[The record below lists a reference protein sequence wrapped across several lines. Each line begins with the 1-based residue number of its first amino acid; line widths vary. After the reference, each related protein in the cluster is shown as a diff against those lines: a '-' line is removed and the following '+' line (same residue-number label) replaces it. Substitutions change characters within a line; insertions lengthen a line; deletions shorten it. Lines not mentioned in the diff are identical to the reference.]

1 MNILLPT
8 TITEAMILAGT
19 SIPSVDTA
27 SGEVAWL
34 ASGNYVIGDERVS
47 SGGIYSCVKAHTAT
61 GASPKPEDDAVNWLY
76 KSPTNRMAPFDEYIY
91 TTAKRATELRY
102 VLQPGFFNG
111 VALYGIDADS
121 IDVTLRETD
130 GGAVLES
137 WSGSLYA
144 QAFGEWEYLFG
155 NLQRET
161 KWARQGLPIRP
172 AATIDVKL
180 TRNVPGT
187 LAELGYMAVGQW
199 KTLLAPM
206 ASVGGTQYG
215 AEVTPKSYS
224 YFKRNDDGTYTRR
237 KGRTAKLIT
246 ATVMIGASE
255 APAVEALLASI
266 LDVPVPVE
274 TSGLPRYGHLSTVGF
289 VTGSI
294 VAQSHGIATVNIKV
308 DGNI

>member
-1 MNILLPT
+1 MNILLPI
-8 TITEAMILAGT
+8 TITEAMMLAGT

-27 SGEVAWL
+27 SGEVAWV
-34 ASGNYVIGDERVS
+34 ASGNYAIGDERTS

-76 KSPTNRMAPFDEYIY
+76 KAPTNRMAPFDEYIY

-161 KWARQGLPIRP
+161 KWLRQGLPIRP
-172 AATIDVKL
+172 ASTIDIKL
-180 TRNVPGT
+180 TRNTPGT
-187 LAELGYMAVGQW
+187 IAELGYMSVGQW
-199 KTLLAPM
+199 QTLLAPL
-206 ASVGGTQYG
+206 SNIGGTQYG
-215 AEVTPKSYS
+215 ADVTPKSYS

-237 KGRTAKLIT
+237 KGRTAKQIT
-246 ATVMIGASE
+246 ASVAIDATQAPQVESMLASIMDI
-255 APAVEALLASI
+255 PVAVEASN
-266 LDVPVPVE
+266 
-274 TSGLPRYGHLSTVGF
+274 LPRYGHLSTVGF

-294 VAQSHGIATVNIKV
+294 VSQSYGIATVNIKV

>member
-1 MNILLPT
+1 MNILLPI
-8 TITEAMILAGT
+8 TITEAMMLSGT

-34 ASGNYVIGDERVS
+34 ASGNYAVGDERTS

-76 KSPTNRMAPFDEYIY
+76 KAPTNRMAPFDEYIY

-102 VLQPGFFNG
+102 VLRPGFFDG
-111 VALYGIDADS
+111 IALYGIDADS

-161 KWARQGLPIRP
+161 KWLRQGLPIRP
-172 AATIDVKL
+172 ASTIDIKL
-180 TRNVPGT
+180 TRNTPGT
-187 LAELGYMAVGQW
+187 IAELGYMSVGQW
-199 KTLLAPM
+199 HTLLAPL
-206 ASVGGTQYG
+206 SNIGGTQYG

-237 KGRTAKLIT
+237 KGRTAKQIT
-246 ATVMIGASE
+246 ASVAIDATQAPQVESMLASIMDT
-255 APAVEALLASI
+255 PVAVEASN
-266 LDVPVPVE
+266 
-274 TSGLPRYGHLSTVGF
+274 LPRYGHLSTVGF

-294 VAQSHGIATVNIKV
+294 VSQSYGIAMVNLKV

>member
-1 MNILLPT
+1 MNILLPI
-8 TITEAMILAGT
+8 TITEAMMLAGT

-34 ASGNYVIGDERVS
+34 ASGNYAIGDKRTS
-47 SGGIYSCVKAHTAT
+47 SGGIYSCVKTHTAT

-91 TTAKRATELRY
+91 TTAKRADELRY

-111 VALYGIDADS
+111 FALHGMDADALQ
-121 IDVTLRETD
+121 VTLRETD
-130 GGAVLES
+130 GGAVLYQDTRT
-137 WSGSLYA
+137 LYA

-155 NLQRET
+155 NLQREI
-161 KWARQGLPIRP
+161 KHSANELPMRP
-172 AATIDVKL
+172 ASTLDVRL
-180 TRNVPGT
+180 TRNVVGQI
-187 LAELGYMAVGQW
+187 ASLGYMSVGQW
-199 KTLLAPM
+199 QTLLAPL
-206 ASVGGTQYG
+206 SNVGGTQYG

-237 KGRTAKLIT
+237 QGRTAKQIT
-246 ATVMIGASE
+246 ASVAIDATQAPQVESMLASIMDT
-255 APAVEALLASI
+255 PVAVEAS
-266 LDVPVPVE
+266 
-274 TSGLPRYGHLSTVGF
+274 SLPRYGHLSTVGF

-294 VAQSHGIATVNIKV
+294 VSQSYGIAMVNLKV